1 MIRQIPSDY
10 LYLFITAVIPLNYCG
25 N

>member
-10 LYLFITAVIPLNYCG
+10 LYLFITAAIPLNYCG

>member
-10 LYLFITAVIPLNYCG
+10 LYLFITAVIPLNYCV